1 MTHPDR
7 DPYSPVR
14 PAKSRYTG
22 PTRHDQIDQE
32 PRSDGGG
39 PAVFVLIAV
48 IVVLVLAL
56 AGGGAWLLFSRGGS
70 LGSGE
75 AQVPSPIGSSNQG
88 AAAVG
93 SLVVDL
99 ATIKT
104 PEGNT
109 ASAGTGKDGA
119 PTVIISSRLQ
129 QPSAGGTTGGAYFA
143 LDPAASQALSG
154 HAVAIRI
161 TARAAAAN
169 PTSRFALAFSGNG
182 LGDSGWVTFV
192 PTADFETYALRVAL
206 PAAVGP
212 SDYVGI
218 WADVFGLGKALEVS
232 KVEIVP
238 VS

>member
-1 MTHPDR
+1 M
-7 DPYSPVR
+7 
-14 PAKSRYTG
+14 
-22 PTRHDQIDQE
+22 RHDPIDPE

-39 PAVFVLIAV
+39 PAVFLLVAV

-56 AGGGAWLLFSRGGS
+56 AGGGAWLLFNRGGS
-70 LGSGE
+70 PGNDE
-75 AQVPSPIGSSNQG
+75 AQVSSPARSSG
-88 AAAVG
+88 TAAVG
-93 SLVVDL
+93 NLVADL
-99 ATIKT
+99 ATIKM
-104 PEGNT
+104 PAGNT
-109 ASAGTGKDGA
+109 AAAGTGKDGS
-119 PTVIISSRLQ
+119 PTVIISSSLQ

-154 HAVAIRI
+154 HTVAIRI

-182 LGDSGWVTFV
+182 LGDSGWITFV

-212 SDYVGI
+212 SDYVGV

-238 VS
+238 LS